1 MTTIITYE
9 SKNMS
14 SSKHPATS
22 RRLTVFV
29 CCTVVAFASQSVGA
43 EPQHFSVIGAQT
55 QIGRYSV
62 IAAGPTAGQRD
73 LLSVTR
79 SINVPHDIN
88 SVGGALRW
96 LLRDSGYRL
105 ADEAILSEEA
115 LAMLELP
122 LPNAHRYFEPMPL
135 KAVIGL
141 LVGPAFHLVQD
152 PLHRLVAFE
161 RCINVSNPTSTGGA
175 H

>member
-1 MTTIITYE
+1 
-9 SKNMS
+9 MS
-14 SSKHPATS
+14 SSKLSAIS
-22 RRLTVFV
+22 RRLTTLL
-29 CCTVVAFASQSVGA
+29 CCTGIAMASQSVGA
-43 EPQHFSVIGAQT
+43 EPQHLLAIGAQT
-55 QIGRYSV
+55 QIGRYSDL
-62 IAAGPTAGQRD
+62 AAGPTVGQQD

-79 SINVPHDIN
+79 SITIPRDIN

-105 ADEAILSEEA
+105 ADESVLSEEA

-141 LVGPAFHLVQD
+141 LVGPAFHLIQD

>member
-1 MTTIITYE
+1 
-9 SKNMS
+9 MS
-14 SSKHPATS
+14 SSKHFVNS
-22 RRLTVFV
+22 RCLTTLL
-29 CCTVVAFASQSVGA
+29 CCTGIAIASQSVGA
-43 EPQHFSVIGAQT
+43 DPQHFPAIGAQT

-62 IAAGPTAGQRD
+62 IAAGPTAGQQD
-73 LLSVTR
+73 LLSVTK
-79 SINVPHDIN
+79 SITIPRDIN
-88 SVGGALRW
+88 NVGGALRW

-105 ADEAILSEEA
+105 ADESVLSEEA

-161 RCINVSNPTSTGGA
+161 RCIDVSNLPSTEGA
-175 H
+175 L

>member
-1 MTTIITYE
+1 M
-9 SKNMS
+9 
-14 SSKHPATS
+14 
-22 RRLTVFV
+22 
-29 CCTVVAFASQSVGA
+29 ASQSVGA
-43 EPQHFSVIGAQT
+43 DPQLLSATGAQT

-62 IAAGPTAGQRD
+62 LTAGPTAGQQD

-79 SINVPHDIN
+79 SITIPRDIN
-88 SVGGALRW
+88 RVGGALRW
-96 LLRDSGYRL
+96 LLHDSGYRL
-105 ADEAILSEEA
+105 ADEAVLSEEA
-115 LAMLELP
+115 LAMLDLP
-122 LPNAHRYFEPMPL
+122 LPSAHRYFEPMPL

-161 RCINVSNPTSTGGA
+161 RCINGSNPPSTGGA

>member
-1 MTTIITYE
+1 
-9 SKNMS
+9 MS
-14 SSKHPATS
+14 SSKHFANS
-22 RRLTVFV
+22 RRLTTLL
-29 CCTVVAFASQSVGA
+29 CCTGVAMASQSVGA
-43 EPQHFSVIGAQT
+43 DPQHFPEIGAQT

-62 IAAGPTAGQRD
+62 LTAGPTAGQRD
-73 LLSVTR
+73 LLSVTK
-79 SINVPHDIN
+79 SITIPHDIN
-88 SVGGALRW
+88 TVGGALRW

-105 ADEAILSEEA
+105 ADEAVLSEEA
-115 LAMLELP
+115 LVMLELP

-161 RCINVSNPTSTGGA
+161 RCINVSNPTSTGGGL
-175 H
+175 

>member
-1 MTTIITYE
+1 M
-9 SKNMS
+9 
-14 SSKHPATS
+14 
-22 RRLTVFV
+22 
-29 CCTVVAFASQSVGA
+29 ASQSIGA
-43 EPQHFSVIGAQT
+43 EPQHLLAIGAQT
-55 QIGRYSV
+55 QVGRYSV
-62 IAAGPTAGQRD
+62 IAAGPTAGQQD
-73 LLSVTR
+73 LLSDTR
-79 SINVPHDIN
+79 SVTIPLDIK

-96 LLRDSGYRL
+96 LLQDSGYRL
-105 ADEAILSEEA
+105 ADRAVLSEEA

-161 RCINVSNPTSTGGA
+161 RCINVSNPPSTGGA
-175 H
+175 L